1 MRIACP
7 AKPPDQ
13 RLHLRST
20 LLTPNNPCSLFFIMY
35 ALGAKG
41 ELGAL
46 FTLQVWVLVSLAV
59 LGEWSSGQS

>member
-41 ELGAL
+41 ELG
-46 FTLQVWVLVSLAV
+46 FVYITG
-59 LGEWSSGQS
+59 LGAGVAGSAG